1 MVCLSCRA
9 ETTRLKVGP
18 STRGV
23 GRVVGAAKGIATLG
37 FGTETGA
44 AVFLETMLK
53 LVSTLLE
60 EVLPFF
66 LEEVPLPVSV
76 LFAPAFFDAMLLVV
90 QGVTGRVAGSVLE
103 RGSTVNW
110 GRAAGEEL
118 VLRSRQSGNS
128 GTGG

>member
-1 MVCLSCRA
+1 M
-9 ETTRLKVGP
+9 
-18 STRGV
+18 
-23 GRVVGAAKGIATLG
+23 VGAAKGIATLG

-44 AVFLETMLK
+44 AVFLETTPT
-53 LVSTLLE
+53 LVSALLE

-66 LEEVPLPVSV
+66 LEEVPLLVSV

-90 QGVTGRVAGSVLE
+90 EGVTGRVAGSVLGTD

-118 VLRSRQSGNS
+118 ILRSRHSGNS

>member
-1 MVCLSCRA
+1 M
-9 ETTRLKVGP
+9 
-18 STRGV
+18 
-23 GRVVGAAKGIATLG
+23 VGAAKGIATLG

-44 AVFLETMLK
+44 AVFLETTPT
-53 LVSTLLE
+53 LVSALLE

-66 LEEVPLPVSV
+66 LEKVPSLLVSV

-90 QGVTGRVAGSVLE
+90 EGVTGRVADSVLGTD

-110 GRAAGEEL
+110 GRAAVEEL
-118 VLRSRQSGNS
+118 VLRSRHSGNS